1 MTKMKL
7 NIAAHVACFGLSV
20 AALFVGISE
29 MRANAPVEVNVPKNS
44 SVNAPSGLV
53 DLTGAAESAVNSV
66 VYIKVTQNTQIQ
78 QSVESRSP
86 WGQSSATS
94 RQKRFWLRRHHFF
107 RWLYCY
113 Q

>member
-86 WGQSSATS
+86 WDDGVGRAQVHGQFL
-94 RQKRFWLRRHHFF
+94 RKREKTH
-107 RWLYCY
+107 Y
-113 Q
+113 